1 MSLSRLP
8 VVSVLLVLL
17 VAVAACSPNSST
29 STSASASASTEAS
42 ASADG
47 SASSA
52 ASAAESIVSAFD
64 LEVGQCFNADD
75 VSTVDQVT
83 AVSCDASHVYEV
95 FGLSDYEAADDADF
109 PGDDALSSSADE
121 ACRPAFEDYVG
132 VAYDDSEWFGTFINP
147 SEETWA
153 EGDREIVCVLHTEDK
168 TEVTG
173 SAEGSNS

>member
-1 MSLSRLP
+1 MPRFRLP
-8 VVSVLLVLL
+8 VIGALLALLVMG
-17 VAVAACSPNSST
+17 ACSST
-29 STSASASASTEAS
+29 SSTSSSAS

-47 SASSA
+47 SESA
-52 ASAAESIVSAFD
+52 AASTEASEVSALD
-64 LEVGQCFNADD
+64 LEVGQCFNTDD

-83 AVSCDASHVYEV
+83 VVSCDATHVYEV

-109 PGDDALSSSADE
+109 PGDDALSSAADE

-147 SEETWA
+147 SEDTWA
-153 EGDREIVCVLHTEDK
+153 EGDREIVCVLHTEDE